1 MLFNAGSLVGTTAV
15 TSVLGFAYWWVA
27 ARRFSLESVGIASA
41 LIPAMMLLGGLCVLG
56 LGTLLI
62 TELPRN
68 PEQAGELLNT
78 ALLVVAVVG
87 MGIGVI
93 FALIAPAISP
103 GFQVLRTSIT
113 SVFLFAAGISLTAVT
128 LVLDQAFIGLLR
140 GGLQL
145 GRNTFFA
152 FAKLLMLSIVGFLLP
167 HADGITVYTTWTLG
181 NTLSLWVLLF
191 WMFSRRRERHGGYRP
206 QWSLLRKLGGAAIQH
221 HLLNLAL
228 QAPTLLLP
236 LLVTTILSVHANAWF
251 YVAWMIAG
259 FVFIVPS
266 ALTTVLHAMNA
277 AQTTTLAQ
285 KARATMGIAFLV
297 SLFVTLALTFATKQV
312 LGLFGNSYENAAQCL
327 QILLLAS
334 FPLIIKNHYI
344 SFCRIQ
350 DRITQAMLAMA
361 PGGLLELGAA
371 ILGAHVAGLTGLSIG
386 WVVAISIES
395 LFMLPTVYRV
405 VRGVHGVHSMH
416 VVHGLHD
423 QEASPQAFDRYD
435 MPDYLDSEAPVWLVD
450 TLSLNVIIPSSMG
463 IAIETRHEQQRQ
475 ERRERQHISRL
486 KPPRLEAYHYQGE
499 RKASLRPYLED
510 VSDERDMVGVM
521 PRARNLL
528 SNHRDIR

>member
-1 MLFNAGSLVGTTAV
+1 MMGYVVRGEKVLLRWMVANRVMLFNAGSLVGTTAV

-41 LIPAMMLLGGLCVLG
+41 LVPSMMLLGGLCVLG

-78 ALLVVAVVG
+78 ALLVVTVAG
-87 MGIGVI
+87 MGIGVLS
-93 FALIAPAISP
+93 ALVAPFVSP
-103 GFQVLRTSIT
+103 GFTILRTGIT
-113 SVFLFAAGISLTAVT
+113 NVLLFAAGISLTSVT

-152 FAKLLMLSIVGFLLP
+152 FAKLLILALVSFLLP
-167 HADGITVYTTWTLG
+167 HADGMTIYTTWTLG
-181 NTLSLWVLLF
+181 NALSLWVLF
-191 WMFSRRRERHGGYRP
+191 YWMFSTRKAQHRSFLPRWH
-206 QWSLLRKLGGAAIQH
+206 LLQKLSGAALQH

-236 LLVTTILSVHANAWF
+236 LLVTTMLSVRANAWF

-259 FVFIVPS
+259 FVFIVPG

-297 SLFVTLALTFATKQV
+297 SLLVTLLLTVATKQV
-312 LGLFGNSYENAAQCL
+312 LGLFGSSYVNAAQCL
-327 QILLLAS
+327 RILLLAS

-350 DRITQAMLAMA
+350 DRIPQAMLAMM

-371 ILGAHVAGLTGLSIG
+371 ALGAHLAGLTGLSIG

-395 LFMLPTVYRV
+395 LFMLRTVYRV
-405 VRGVHGVHSMH
+405 VRGI
-416 VVHGLHD
+416 
-423 QEASPQAFDRYD
+423 ETSPQLSNDST
-435 MPDYLDSEAPVWLVD
+435 MLDYLDNESPVWLVD
-450 TLSLNVIIPSSMG
+450 TLTLNAVIPSSMG
-463 IAIETRHEQQRQ
+463 IAIASCSEQRRQRQ
-475 ERRERQHISRL
+475 ERQDISRL
-486 KPPRLEAYHYQGE
+486 KPPRLE
-499 RKASLRPYLED
+499 PYNELDIHVGTD
-510 VSDERDMVGVM
+510 VSRPCVPAV
-521 PRARNLL
+521 RNQ
-528 SNHRDIR
+528 RT

>member
-1 MLFNAGSLVGTTAV
+1 MFRWIVANRVMLFNAGSLVGTTAV
-15 TSVLGFAYWWVA
+15 TSILGFAYWWVA

-41 LIPAMMLLGGLCVLG
+41 LVPAMMLFGGLCVLG

-78 ALLVVAVVG
+78 ALLVVAVAG
-87 MGIGVI
+87 MGVGAV
-93 FALIAPAISP
+93 FALVAPLVSP
-103 GFQVLRTSIT
+103 DFQILRTSIA
-113 SVFLFAAGISLTAVT
+113 SVLLFAAGISLTAVT

-152 FAKLLMLSIVGFLLP
+152 FTKLLLLAIVGFLLP
-167 HADGITVYTTWTLG
+167 HADGITIYTTWTLG
-181 NTLSLWVLLF
+181 NALSLWVLF
-191 WMFSRRRERHGGYRP
+191 YWMFSLRKNKWSYRP
-206 QWSLLRKLGGAAIQH
+206 RWYILRKLSGAALQH

-236 LLVTTILSVHANAWF
+236 LLVTTMLSVRANAWF

-297 SLFVTLALTFATKQV
+297 SLCVTLALTLATKQV
-312 LGLFGNSYENAAQCL
+312 LGLFGSSYANAAQCL

-350 DRITQAMLAMA
+350 DRITQAMLAMT

-371 ILGAHVAGLTGLSIG
+371 AFGAHVAGLTGLSIG
-386 WVVAISIES
+386 WVAAISIES
-395 LFMLPTVYRV
+395 LFMLRTVYRV
-405 VRGVHGVHSMH
+405 VRGV
-416 VVHGLHD
+416 
-423 QEASPQAFDRYD
+423 EASSQTSNAYD
-435 MPDYLDSEAPVWLVD
+435 GLSYLDNDAPVWLVD
-450 TLSLNVIIPSSMG
+450 TLSLNVVIPSSMG
-463 IAIETRHEQQRQ
+463 IAMASRSERQRQ
-475 ERRERQHISRL
+475 ERQNVSRL
-486 KPPRLEAYHYQGE
+486 KPPRLE
-499 RKASLRPYLED
+499 PYKEIHQ
-510 VSDERDMVGVM
+510 MM
-521 PRARNLL
+521 
-528 SNHRDIR
+528 